1 MSYHHP
7 YSPSSLGRRRLCP
20 GSFLMEQ
27 KVKKSEASVYAAE
40 GTMLHECIANRI
52 DGRSWNSKSLN
63 ADQVNALESCYDWF
77 KSEVLTPL
85 SDNRGPEVWKWI
97 DTEKNLGYWN
107 GDDDDISDCVI
118 SGTVDVLID
127 TRDGFAVIVDWK
139 FGRAEVSYINSIL
152 QLTGYA
158 VLTFQAHEHISTIES
173 YIYQPRTGTIKKGVF
188 HRDDLA
194 KYKETIT
201 ETISACLAKDPPLEA
216 SWDACAYCR
225 AISICPEAK
234 DKAFGQDQAVIE
246 RPLFNTEEMDAD
258 TLGQTLDDTK
268 VAEKFLK
275 EVKTKCKE
283 VMIDGQEA
291 TGWAIGERSGMKAI
305 GDPVALAEAVSGY
318 LNYAELLSVSTL
330 SGVDFCELSNI
341 VTAAGD
347 GDVQLIA
354 LIPHAKISVPKLVAK
369 LMEKIIRDWE
379 ANEGPDPLTMPKTEA
394 RRRAHELIEPH
405 VIEGPKINAL
415 NRRKDS

>member
-7 YSPSSLGRRRLCP
+7 FSPSSLGRRRLCP

-173 YIYQPRTGTIKKGVF
+173 YIYQPRTGTIKKGGI

-201 ETISACLAKDPPLEA
+201 ETISACLAKDPPLAA

-246 RPLFNTEEMDAD
+246 RPLFNIEEMDAD

-268 VAEKFLK
+268 VAEK
-275 EVKTKCKE
+275 

-347 GDVQLIA
+347 GGVQLIA
-354 LIPHAKISVPKLVAK
+354 LIPHAKTSVPKLVSK
-369 LMEKIIRDWE
+369 LMEKIAEDDKSGALSKAE
-379 ANEGPDPLTMPKTEA
+379 L
-394 RRRAHELIEPH
+394 RRQAHELIEPH

>member
-40 GTMLHECIANRI
+40 GTMLHECIANRL
-52 DGRSWNSKSLN
+52 DGRSWNTKTLN

-77 KSEVLTPL
+77 YSEILTPL
-85 SDNRGPEVWKWI
+85 GDRRGSKVWKWVQ
-97 DTEKNLGYWN
+97 TEKNLGFWDGD
-107 GDDDDISDCVI
+107 GDDVSTCII

-127 TRDGFAVIVDWK
+127 TKDGFAVIVDWK
-139 FGRAEVSYINSIL
+139 FGRAEVSDTNSML
-152 QLTGYA
+152 QLVGYA
-158 VLTFQAHEHISTIES
+158 VLTFQKYEHIDCIEA
-173 YIYQPRTGTIKKGVF
+173 YIYQPRTGSIKKGVF
-188 HRDDLA
+188 QRDDLA

-201 ETISACLAKDPPLEA
+201 ETISACLMKDPPLAA

-246 RPLFNTEEMDAD
+246 RPLFDIEGMDAD

-305 GDPVALAEAVSGY
+305 DDPCALAGAVAGY
-318 LNYAELLSVSTL
+318 LNYPELLSVSTL
-330 SGVDFCELSNI
+330 SGVDFCGISNI

-347 GDVQLIA
+347 GDVQLIV
-354 LIPHAKISVPKLVAK
+354 LIPHAKISVPKLVTK
-369 LMEKIIRDWE
+369 LMEKIAADDKSGALSKAE
-379 ANEGPDPLTMPKTEA
+379 L
-394 RRRAHELIEPH
+394 RRQAHEIIEPH
-405 VIEGPKINAL
+405 IIEGPKINAL

>member
-40 GTMLHECIANRI
+40 GTMLHECIANRL
-52 DGRSWNSKSLN
+52 DGRSWNTKALN

-77 KSEVLTPL
+77 YSEILTPL
-85 SDNRGPEVWKWI
+85 GDRRGSKVWKWVQ
-97 DTEKNLGYWN
+97 TEKNLGFWDGD
-107 GDDDDISDCVI
+107 GDDVSTCII

-127 TRDGFAVIVDWK
+127 TKDGFAVIVDWK
-139 FGRAEVSYINSIL
+139 FGRAEVSDTNSML
-152 QLTGYA
+152 QLVGYA
-158 VLTFQAHEHISTIES
+158 VLTFQKYEHIDTIEA
-173 YIYQPRTGTIKKGVF
+173 YIYQPRTGSIKKGVF
-188 HRDDLA
+188 QRDDLA

-201 ETISACLAKDPPLEA
+201 ETISACLMKDPPLAA

-246 RPLFNTEEMDAD
+246 RPLFDIEEMDAD
-258 TLGQTLDDTK
+258 TLGQTLDNTK

-305 GDPVALAEAVSGY
+305 HDPVALAGAVSGY

-330 SGVDFCELSNI
+330 SGVDFCGISNI

-347 GDVQLIA
+347 GDVQLIV
-354 LIPHAKISVPKLVAK
+354 LIPHAKISVPKLVTK
-369 LMEKIIRDWE
+369 LMEKIAEDDKSGALSKAE
-379 ANEGPDPLTMPKTEA
+379 L
-394 RRRAHELIEPH
+394 RRQAHEIIEPH
-405 VIEGPKINAL
+405 IIEGPKINAL

>member
-1 MSYHHP
+1 VSYHHP

-40 GTMLHECIANRI
+40 GTMLHECIANRL
-52 DGRSWNSKSLN
+52 DGRSWNTKALN

-77 KSEVLTPL
+77 YSEILTPL
-85 SDNRGPEVWKWI
+85 GDRRGSKVWKWVQ
-97 DTEKNLGYWN
+97 TEENLGYWD
-107 GDDDDISDCVI
+107 GDDELLKSVT
-118 SGTVDVLID
+118 SGTVDVLVD
-127 TRDGFAVIVDWK
+127 TRDGYAVIVDWK
-139 FGRAEVSYINSIL
+139 FGRAEVSDTNSML
-152 QLTGYA
+152 QLVGYA
-158 VLTFQAHEHISTIES
+158 VLTFQKYEHIDTIEA
-173 YIYQPRTGTIKKGVF
+173 YIYQPRTGSIKKGVF
-188 HRDDLA
+188 QRDDLA

-201 ETISACLAKDPPLEA
+201 ETISACLMKDPPLAA

-246 RPLFNTEEMDAD
+246 RPLFDIEEMDAD
-258 TLGQTLDDTK
+258 TLGQTLDNTK

-305 GDPVALAEAVSGY
+305 HDPVALAGAVSGY

-330 SGVDFCELSNI
+330 SGVDFCGISNI

-347 GDVQLIA
+347 GDVQLIV
-354 LIPHAKISVPKLVAK
+354 LIPHAKISVPKLVTK
-369 LMEKIIRDWE
+369 LMEKIAEDDKSGALSKAE
-379 ANEGPDPLTMPKTEA
+379 L
-394 RRRAHELIEPH
+394 RRQAHEIIEPH
-405 VIEGPKINAL
+405 IIEGPKINAL